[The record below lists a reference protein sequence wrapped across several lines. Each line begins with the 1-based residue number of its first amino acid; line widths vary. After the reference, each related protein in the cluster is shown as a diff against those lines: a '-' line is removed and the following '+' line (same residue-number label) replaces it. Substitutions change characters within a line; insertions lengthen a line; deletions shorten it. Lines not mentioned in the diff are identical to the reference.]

1 MQESIHLHQK
11 LKFNL
16 RIYLYSLFVL
26 QFFFSFYAVFRLMG
40 NKVGLFKAVC
50 GNGVIRSFACETG
63 QSRGWLMTSK

>member
-16 RIYLYSLFVL
+16 RIYLYSLLVL
-26 QFFFSFYAVFRLMG
+26 QFFFLSMQYLGLMG